1 MAESGNFDQILP
13 YSREVGYN
21 PDFNGL
27 LQNIGKA
34 THDCMIDEIEMET
47 DWNFYYSTSQS

>member
-1 MAESGNFDQILP
+1 MAETGNFEGILP

-27 LQNIGKA
+27 LQNIGKPIIA
-34 THDCMIDEIEMET
+34 A
-47 DWNFYYSTSQS
+47 